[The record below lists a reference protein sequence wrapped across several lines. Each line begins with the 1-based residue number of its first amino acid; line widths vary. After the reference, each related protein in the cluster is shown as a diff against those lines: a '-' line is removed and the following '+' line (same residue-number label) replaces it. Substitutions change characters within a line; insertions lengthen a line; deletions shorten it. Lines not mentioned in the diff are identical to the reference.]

1 MEFDLQFKAIIMK
14 LILLFLILLT
24 VRINQVSAQNDS
36 SAYETQRRKINQLLD
51 DRSNRFGQYESS
63 LGKKTGIFGL
73 KTKKDMQVSN
83 DILRQIAL
91 TDNDIFSE
99 LKVLLDYKDF
109 EKQQVET
116 RAVIVEGRIDRFQTS
131 ITRLQQENQKLRTQ
145 ADQSITDYDKQR
157 NYLLLLFISLI
168 ACAFYILK
176 LKKLPKIDVS
186 GKKSV

>member
-1 MEFDLQFKAIIMK
+1 MK
-14 LILLFLILLT
+14 LISTLIILLT
-24 VRINQVSAQNDS
+24 VGINQVSAQKDS
-36 SAYETQRRKINQLLD
+36 SAYETQRRKINRLLD
-51 DRSNRFGQYESS
+51 ERGNRFGQYESS

-73 KTKKDMQVSN
+73 KTKKDMQFSN

-116 RAVIVEGRIDRFQTS
+116 RAETVEGRIDRYQTT
-131 ITRLQQENQKLRTQ
+131 ITSLQQENQKLRIQ
-145 ADQSITDYDKQR
+145 VEKSIAAYDNQK
-157 NYLLLLFISLI
+157 NYLLLLIISLI
-168 ACAFYILK
+168 ACVWYIFK
-176 LKKLPKIDVS
+176 LKKIPKIDVS